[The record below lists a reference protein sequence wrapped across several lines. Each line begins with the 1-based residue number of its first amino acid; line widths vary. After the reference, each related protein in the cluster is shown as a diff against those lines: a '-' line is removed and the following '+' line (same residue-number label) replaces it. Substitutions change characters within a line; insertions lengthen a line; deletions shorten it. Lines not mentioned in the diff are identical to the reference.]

1 MTVGDD
7 AGRPERLIYMANQIA
22 TFFAAQRGEAPVS
35 VADHLRAFW
44 EPTMRAEILA
54 WVGAGGGGLSPTAE
68 AAVRLLS
75 ATGSGQVR
83 AALAAEGKPTAR
95 RPGDDAG

>member
-1 MTVGDD
+1 MT
-7 AGRPERLIYMANQIA
+7 AARPERLIYMANQIA
-22 TFFAAQRGEAPVS
+22 TFFAAQPGDPTAS

-44 EPTMRAEILA
+44 DPTMRAEILA

-68 AAVRLLS
+68 AAVRLLPV
-75 ATGSGQVR
+75 TGAGQVR
-83 AALAAEGKPTAR
+83 AALAAEGKRTAR